1 MAEDTTA
8 AGERSGDGRG
18 VRLLASHALA
28 ATAMAMPWPALLA
41 EVWATTGSDTWL
53 GLAGAAR
60 MLPYV
65 LLSAAAG
72 MLADRFRRITVI
84 RTSTALRAALLLGC
98 GAATTH
104 HLLGLAV
111 VLAVVTIA
119 AGTPAYPAAVATMPA
134 LAGGRH
140 SARLT
145 DLLVTAEVTAF
156 VVGPALGGVF
166 LGAGS
171 GSWSVLASGG
181 LALLA
186 WPLLTGLTSASL
198 ASEPVDQD
206 RGRVLTVLASP
217 GVPLAI
223 AVVAV
228 VNFAEAAASV
238 GLLGLSDGRW
248 GEGDQSFGIAT
259 AALGFGSLA
268 APLLGLLIRRR
279 ASLLVTG
286 AALAAAGVAPG
297 VAVAVAPIALVGAAG
312 TVVECASTDVLQRA
326 VPDHV
331 RAFSLGLTDMVMVL
345 AALLGA
351 LVAPWTVSLV
361 GPVTLFVGLGVLVAA
376 AAAAARPRHRA
387 QVDLPVSV

>member
-28 ATAMAMPWPALLA
+28 ATAMAMPWPVLLA
-41 EVWATTGSDTWL
+41 QVWATTGSDTWL

-65 LLSAAAG
+65 LLSAGAG
-72 MLADRFRRITVI
+72 MLADRFRRIVVI
-84 RTSTALRAALLLGC
+84 RISTALRAGLLFGC
-98 GAATTH
+98 AAATMGD
-104 HLLGLAV
+104 LLGLAV
-111 VLAVVTIA
+111 VLAVLTVA
-119 AGTPAYPAAVATMPA
+119 VGTPAYPAAVATMPA
-134 LAGGRH
+134 VAGERH
-140 SARLT
+140 AARLT

-156 VVGPALGGVF
+156 VVGPAIGGLF
-166 LGAGS
+166 LGAGV
-171 GSWSVLASGG
+171 GSWSVLGSAG
-181 LALLA
+181 LSLLA
-186 WPLLTGLTSASL
+186 WPLLTGLASPPPVPG
-198 ASEPVDQD
+198 PVDHD
-206 RGRVLTVLASP
+206 RGRVRTVLASP

-238 GLLGLSDGRW
+238 GLLGLSHERW
-248 GEGDQSFGIAT
+248 GEGDRSFGIAT
-259 AALGFGSLA
+259 AAPGFGSLA

-279 ASLLVTG
+279 VSLVVT
-286 AALAAAGVAPG
+286 AAGLAAAGVAPG
-297 VAVAVAPIALVGAAG
+297 VAVAVAPIALAGAAG

-345 AALLGA
+345 AAMLGA
-351 LVAPWTVSLV
+351 LAAPWAVSLV
-361 GPVTLFVGLGVLVAA
+361 GPSTLFVGLGVLVTAA
-376 AAAAARPRHRA
+376 ATLSSRQRSEIDVPA
-387 QVDLPVSV
+387 SV